1 MSKGNGFFS
10 NLKKS
15 TKITLVSCGCFI
27 ALSAAIL
34 FFFVMF
40 PITPSEKVIS
50 SFGRESIYK
59 KDVTGTTVTSTA
71 VTTSNNDI
79 IVAKSSKTTTTSA
92 RTTRTEMPKIT
103 SGSGFYTGQKI
114 PSGGTPG
121 ENYYTPTFQTTT
133 TSAAGGYSNGEY
145 PISSTPNGSGTGT
158 VTTPVSG
165 GEVTPPVEGGGTEV
179 TPPVE
184 GGSGGGGESPA
195 PVEGG
200 GGSETPAPVEGGGA
214 APAAE

>member
-133 TSAAGGYSNGEY
+133 TSAAGGYSNGGY
-145 PISSTPNGSGTGT
+145 PISSTPNGGGTGT

-184 GGSGGGGESPA
+184 GGSGGGGETPA

>member
-79 IVAKSSKTTTTSA
+79 IVAKSSKTTATSA

-184 GGSGGGGESPA
+184 GGSGGGGETPA